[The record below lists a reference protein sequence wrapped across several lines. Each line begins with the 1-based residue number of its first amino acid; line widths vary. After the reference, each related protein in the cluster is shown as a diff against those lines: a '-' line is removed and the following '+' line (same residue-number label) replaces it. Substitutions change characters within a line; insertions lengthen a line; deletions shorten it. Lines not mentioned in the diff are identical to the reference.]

1 MHEYTPEQALD
12 LLLVKLAER
21 DEALASEVRGA
32 IDVGKE
38 ELIEE
43 REGRGVARHYRS
55 ISRYSHEEALN
66 VALNALQAYF
76 VELPMYISS
85 SDNDLQS
92 CNIAVTRQAELDFGQ
107 SASRDGD
114 YAVVPVTNNLRLA
127 FEVRTQTQLS
137 DSDEEEYF
145 PERFNEAMIDE
156 QTQNIEQLKGLLNFK
171 DDNNG

>member
-1 MHEYTPEQALD
+1 MHEYTPEQALE
-12 LLLVKLAER
+12 LLLRKLGEC
-21 DEALASEVRGA
+21 DESLASEVRGA

-43 REGRGVARHYRS
+43 REGRGVTRHYRS

-76 VELPMYISS
+76 VELPMYIAS

-92 CNIAVTRQAELDFGQ
+92 CNIAVTRQTELDFGQ
-107 SASRDGD
+107 SARRDGD
-114 YAVVPVTNNLRLA
+114 DSVVPVTNNLRLA

-145 PERFNEAMIDE
+145 PERFNETIIDE
-156 QTQNIEQLKGLLNFK
+156 QTQNIERLKVLLNFK